1 MDCRGKKNRTLGVFQ
16 FDFIWVRLI
25 LSRKWE
31 TWWTLLRPK
40 KIWGGFQGWMKKWRE
55 KRNKFCYLGVDWER
69 WELKHLLELTGLN
82 QFSTQFQWIFSIW
95 FIFHFVIFSCDG
107 WNIGSLFRTTIIL
120 KVVGHKKN
128 HRQAEYWTQGHCM
141 WSENAT
147 SAPRH
152 APPWK
157 KNFYLTFLA
166 PKWNGSLTFWS
177 NTMLLRLASQWG

>member
-69 WELKHLLELTGLN
+69 WELKHFPELTGLKTGSSELCSLDSYFVLYCLAVTVEISKYK
-82 QFSTQFQWIFSIW
+82 QFISYDHYLKCRKAKTSWTHW
-95 FIFHFVIFSCDG
+95 V
-107 WNIGSLFRTTIIL
+107 WNPGPLDVRRKCYLSS
-120 KVVGHKKN
+120 VP
-128 HRQAEYWTQGHCM
+128 C
-141 WSENAT
+141 
-147 SAPRH
+147 
-152 APPWK
+152 APPEK
-157 KNFYLTFLA
+157 KTFI
-166 PKWNGSLTFWS
+166 SHF
-177 NTMLLRLASQWG
+177 